1 MPRFKKYLRGNPYYD
16 PERVDKI
23 VTTLK
28 NQSHPLSA
36 EQNRWLQN
44 VSPVVKNSAS
54 RSSQTTRNI
63 VNGDTMSRQKVR
75 SPLTAFEERDFA
87 DPKKRQLYRE
97 LRNATLASARGLGSH
112 ANRAKARAEI
122 ERAGGSPQKVSTPS
136 GANKK
141 YYDPTGKDYA
151 VTTSG
156 NIARTRA
163 RLLAAFWQRN
173 MPGYRLAKKV
183 IPCIQTKTR
192 KQVMFAQKS
201 AGKAYKVPHRHDP
214 NREPC

>member
-1 MPRFKKYLRGNPYYD
+1 MPRFRKYLRANPYYD

-36 EQNRWLQN
+36 EQKQWLQN

-63 VNGDTMSRQKVR
+63 VNGDTMSRQKASSTLAATLR
-75 SPLTAFEERDFA
+75 EFA
-87 DPKKRQLYRE
+87 DPEKRLRYRE
-97 LRNATLASARGLGSH
+97 LRKAELASARGFGSR
-112 ANRAKARAEI
+112 ANRIKAPDETI
-122 ERAGGSPQKVSTPS
+122 RAGGSPQKLSTPS

-156 NIARTRA
+156 TIARTRA